1 MAKVELLTRAQLAQR
16 WHTSARTVDRRRKLG
31 LLPWIDLTG
40 GRGKRP
46 LVRFRLADIEEFEGR
61 MLQKAVPR

>member
-1 MAKVELLTRAQLAQR
+1 VAKVELLTRAQLAQR

>member
-1 MAKVELLTRAQLAQR
+1 MATVQLLSRGQLAER
-16 WHTSARTVDRRRKLG
+16 WHISERTLDRRRKLG

-46 LVRFRLADIEEFEGR
+46 LVRFRLEDIEEFEGR
-61 MLQKAVPR
+61 MLQKAVSR